1 MPASRLRSVRRDRCA
16 VKILLLIVALMLAAG
31 GLLYGDPV
39 RIASMQQSVASTA
52 KHLSEAISTHVANAN
67 TPSSVN
73 LTTGS
78 IRAVEIERR
87 NGNEFAVKAKINNV
101 HAPMVVDTGATSV
114 TLTWETAKAIGL
126 PLEMLT
132 YDVDVET
139 ASGRT
144 RAARLTLDKL
154 AVGDVV
160 ERSVPA
166 LVVPRGQLKNNLLGM
181 SFLDRLESWEVRADK
196 LTIRAYP

>member
-1 MPASRLRSVRRDRCA
+1 M
-16 VKILLLIVALMLAAG
+16 KILLLIVTLMLAAG
-31 GLLYGDPV
+31 GLLYGDPA
-39 RIASMQQSVASTA
+39 RIASMQQAVASTA
-52 KHLSEAISTHVANAN
+52 NQVSDALRTHVANTNA
-67 TPSSVN
+67 SSSNN

-154 AVGDVV
+154 AVGNVV

-181 SFLDRLESWEVRADK
+181 SFLNRLESWEVRADK

>member
-1 MPASRLRSVRRDRCA
+1 M
-16 VKILLLIVALMLAAG
+16 KTLLLIVTLMLAAG
-31 GLLYGDPV
+31 GLLYGDPA
-39 RIASMQQSVASTA
+39 RIASMQQTVASMAGHVT
-52 KHLSEAISTHVANAN
+52 EALHTHAASVN
-67 TPSSVN
+67 TSPSAN

-87 NGNEFAVKAKINNV
+87 NGIEFAVKAKINNV
-101 HAPMVVDTGATSV
+101 QAPMVVDTGATSV

-126 PLEMLT
+126 PLDMLT

-144 RAARLTLDKL
+144 RAARLTIDKL
-154 AVGDVV
+154 AVGGVV

>member
-1 MPASRLRSVRRDRCA
+1 VR
-16 VKILLLIVALMLAAG
+16 VLILIVALMLTAG
-31 GLLYGDPV
+31 GLLYGDPA
-39 RIASMQQSVASTA
+39 RIASMQQAVASTA
-52 KHLSEAISTHVANAN
+52 TDVSAALRTHGSGKAA
-67 TPSSVN
+67 SSAN

-78 IRAVEIERR
+78 IRATEIERKS
-87 NGNEFAVKAKINNV
+87 GNEFAVKAKINNV

-114 TLTWETAKAIGL
+114 TLTWETAKALGL
-126 PLEMLT
+126 PLDMLT

-144 RAARLTLDKL
+144 RAARLTIDKL
-154 AVGDVV
+154 AVGEVV

-166 LVVPRGQLKNNLLGM
+166 LIVPRGQLKNNLLGM
-181 SFLDRLESWEVRADK
+181 SFFDRLESWEVRADK

>member
-1 MPASRLRSVRRDRCA
+1 
-16 VKILLLIVALMLAAG
+16 VKLLLLIVAFMLAAG
-31 GLLYGDPV
+31 GLLYGDPA
-39 RIASMQQSVASTA
+39 RIASMQRAVAGTA
-52 KHLSEAISTHVANAN
+52 SNVSAALRSHDTVKPAAA
-67 TPSSVN
+67 P

-87 NGNEFAVKAKINNV
+87 KTNEFAVKARINNV

-132 YDVDVET
+132 YDVELET

-144 RAARLTLDKL
+144 KAARLTLDKL
-154 AVGDVV
+154 AVGPVV

-181 SFLDRLESWEVRADK
+181 SFLDRLESFEVRADK